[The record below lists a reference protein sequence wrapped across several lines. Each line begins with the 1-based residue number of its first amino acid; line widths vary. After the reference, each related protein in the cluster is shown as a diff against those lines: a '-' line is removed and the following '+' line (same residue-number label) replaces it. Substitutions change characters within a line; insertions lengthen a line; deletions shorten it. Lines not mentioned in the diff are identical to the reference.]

1 MIKLKR
7 LIFKSIRKS
16 IKIYFRILD
25 ILLSINEY
33 IKVHFALLNL
43 QHFVKLHLQYF
54 HFLLH
59 ISLYPV

>member
-25 ILLSINEY
+25 ILLAINEY